1 MFSDILNQ
9 YNPKDK
15 QSHGILKFFAEDLDE
30 IERIKFV
37 ETIFERGS
45 WILPTEISKLSKSKE
60 LKEQTEHHFFRIFN
74 DWVNARIDYSE
85 SIAIES
91 KHPFVTIKLSSEFS
105 EVILSLRNL
114 DFSDK
119 IMPLFKK
126 FLEQANANYLNT
138 FLDRNYFLIVEEYK
152 INEIEFLFDF
162 FLGFYYQNLTK
173 RSSDFIYNFLNSL
186 AFSDKI
192 YSLSQ
197 SFIEKLRK
205 LSLKL
210 KESEYKS
217 DYTLLIALLLID
229 LIKRK
234 KLDLSMSIYSP
245 LIEETLEALD
255 KGNHDNLDFYRF
267 LKRFNYSF
275 NNYNVKIDANAFFNK
290 INDSLIRLESQNNL
304 QKQNTL
310 HLFIQSSFQYFE
322 LLLFYLEKSSEDQ
335 AREFFLKF
343 IAFVDVLRKSFSSLL
358 WFDEYLNFNII
369 KGRVVSKIQKG
380 YEVKIETR
388 YFYEKIK
395 EKQIDLPLS
404 DDFVFKYGFGFLPE
418 KTLNNSPEE
427 KKAYSSLKNINS
439 ETLSKQFSQEDEN
452 TELQSYFISNLN
464 YSITNKL
471 KVIILIP
478 IGESKPI
485 QSVIYK
491 YQLKAFYSF
500 IELFLI
506 DKAFHYLN
514 LDSPLP
520 KLKRGLKHLLT
531 PPHFIDN
538 YKIGL
543 TEDSF
548 WGILRETK
556 PLLYDSIYIRH
567 KNNEKSFKEIQFAF
581 DNNITVSGVISSKA
595 KGGMNVDVFGL
606 QGFLPGSQIEV
617 GKVIDYDVYI
627 GQTMEF
633 KIIKINLD
641 YNFVISHKILF
652 NIESEK
658 RKQVILDQLH
668 KGQILEGKV
677 KNITSYGAFVDLG
690 EIDGLIHMSELSW
703 IRLKSPNDVLKLNQ
717 NIKVIVLD
725 FDEEKKRIELSF
737 KQLLPDPWDLFD
749 PNIRVGDRIKGEV
762 VEIADFGAFLEII
775 PGIEGLIHVSEMTWN
790 KNLKKAR
797 SHLQIGDIIEAVILT
812 INREEKKISMGLKQL
827 IPNPWENV

>member
-15 QSHGILKFFAEDLDE
+15 RSHGILKFFAEDLDE

-60 LKEQTEHHFFRIFN
+60 LKEQTEQHFFRIFN

-85 SIAIES
+85 SIPIEN

-119 IMPLFKK
+119 IMSLFKK
-126 FLEQANANYLNT
+126 FLEEANANYLNT

-152 INEIEFLFDF
+152 INEIEFLFNF
-162 FLGFYYQNLTK
+162 FLDFYYQNFTK
-173 RSSDFIYNFLNSL
+173 RSSDFIYNFLNRL

-192 YSLSQ
+192 YSLSS
-197 SFIEKLRK
+197 SFIEKLSK
-205 LSLKL
+205 LSTKL
-210 KESEYKS
+210 NESEYKN

-255 KGNHDNLDFYRF
+255 KGNYDNLDFYRF

-275 NNYNVKIDANAFFNK
+275 NNYNVKIDANEFFNK
-290 INDSLIRLESQNNL
+290 INDNLIRLERQNNL
-304 QKQNTL
+304 QKQGIL
-310 HLFIQSSFQYFE
+310 HHFLQSSYEYFE
-322 LLLFYLEKSSEDQ
+322 LLLFYLERCSEIQ
-335 AREFFLKF
+335 SREFLVKF
-343 IAFVDVLRKSFSSLL
+343 IESVDELRKSFSSLL
-358 WFDEYLNFNII
+358 WFDEFLNFNII
-369 KGRVVSKIQKG
+369 KGRVVSMIQKG

-388 YFYEKIK
+388 YFNEKIK

-418 KTLNNSPEE
+418 HTLNNSPED
-427 KKAYSSLKNINS
+427 KKAYSLLKNINS
-439 ETLSKQFSQEDEN
+439 ETLSKQFAQETEN
-452 TELQSYFISNLN
+452 TELKSFFISNLN
-464 YSITNKL
+464 YSFANKRN
-471 KVIILIP
+471 VIILIP
-478 IGESKPI
+478 VGDSNPI
-485 QSVIYK
+485 HNVISK
-491 YQLKAFYSF
+491 YQLKAFFSF

-506 DKAFHYLN
+506 DKAYHYLN
-514 LDSPLP
+514 LNSPLP
-520 KLKRGLKHLLT
+520 KLKRGLKYLLS
-531 PPHFIDN
+531 PPNFIDN

-548 WGILRETK
+548 WEILRETK

-567 KNNEKSFKEIQFAF
+567 KNIEKSFKEIQYAF

-641 YNFVISHKILF
+641 YNFVISHKVLF
-652 NIESEK
+652 NVESEK
-658 RKQVILDQLH
+658 RKQEILVQLH

-690 EIDGLIHMSELSW
+690 GIDGLIHMSELSW
-703 IRLKSPNDVLKLNQ
+703 TRLKSPNDVLKLNQ

-725 FDEEKKRIELSF
+725 FDIYKKRVAL
-737 KQLLPDPWDLFD
+737 
-749 PNIRVGDRIKGEV
+749 
-762 VEIADFGAFLEII
+762 
-775 PGIEGLIHVSEMTWN
+775 
-790 KNLKKAR
+790 
-797 SHLQIGDIIEAVILT
+797 
-812 INREEKKISMGLKQL
+812 GLKQL
-827 IPNPWENV
+827 SPHP